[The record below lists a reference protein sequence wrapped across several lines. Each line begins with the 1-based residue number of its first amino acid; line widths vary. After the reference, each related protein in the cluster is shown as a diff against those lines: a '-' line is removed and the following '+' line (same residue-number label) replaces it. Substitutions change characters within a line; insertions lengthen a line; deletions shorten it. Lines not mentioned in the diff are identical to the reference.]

1 MDSTFLAIPSS
12 PHAWNPR
19 RGLHPLWR
27 SALQPEG
34 KPFVKWNPRRQSKL
48 LLQIKPVGSD
58 RAVVTHADMSMMIE
72 LACAHMADRLAQLSS
87 EFSGTPGNE
96 TVR

>member
-1 MDSTFLAIPSS
+1 MHGIREEVFIHCGDLRC
-12 PHAWNPR
+12 NR
-19 RGLHPLWR
+19 KGN
-27 SALQPEG
+27 
-34 KPFVKWNPRRQSKL
+34 PFVKWNPRRQSKL